1 MIKHKINMTDE
12 IAIYTRQYRYPQVYK
27 EEIEKQVKDLLKK
40 DIIQQL
46 FSMELARLDCSQKA
60 RCFE

>member
-1 MIKHKINMTDE
+1 MTDE